1 LSVYSEENPNLLF
14 DMNGFEV
21 WITPKSKLD
30 FDEIDFKDGVWKLV
44 NKKSKELTAL
54 AYLKVSKE
62 YQKKFENRIR

>member
-1 LSVYSEENPNLLF
+1 LN
-14 DMNGFEV
+14 
-21 WITPKSKLD
+21 